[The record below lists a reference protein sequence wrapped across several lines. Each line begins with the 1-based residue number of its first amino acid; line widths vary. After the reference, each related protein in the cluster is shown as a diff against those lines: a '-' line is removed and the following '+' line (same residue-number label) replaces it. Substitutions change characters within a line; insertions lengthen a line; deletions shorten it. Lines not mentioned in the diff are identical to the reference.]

1 MVELSSHKL
10 TKIKI
15 MPYKKSNKQI
25 QDSAFKLRSGNTT
38 PFKQM
43 GSSPMKQKP
52 IPTTG
57 TESYKEYLDRA
68 FKASKSPEGKDVMDR
83 KGWKKGWEKSFDK
96 WMSGVNERAK
106 KIEASMPKKKG
117 PSNYQKIMETLRARV
132 PQKYHHRISNVSS
145 QGKELI
151 KKYRKGLMRGVQGA
165 GGKALGTIGFFLGS
179 MDTAKATQ
187 PGTGT
192 HGGTKTP
199 KLRDIDK

>member
-1 MVELSSHKL
+1 MG
-10 TKIKI
+10 
-15 MPYKKSNKQI
+15 
-25 QDSAFKLRSGNTT
+25 FKLRSGNTT

-57 TESYKEYLDRA
+57 TESYKEYLNRA
-68 FKASKSPEGKDVMDR
+68 FKQSKSPEGKDVMDR

-96 WMSGVNERAK
+96 WSSSVDKKAK
-106 KIEASMPKKKG
+106 RIEARMPKKKG
-117 PSNYQKIMETLRARV
+117 PSNYQKIMETLRARI
-132 PQKYHHRISNVSS
+132 PDKYHHSISNVNSK
-145 QGKELI
+145 GKELI
-151 KKYRKGLMRGVQGA
+151 KKYKGGFIRGIQGA
-165 GGKALGTIGFFLGS
+165 GGKAVGTAGFFLGS
-179 MDTAKATQ
+179 MGTAKATQ

>member
-1 MVELSSHKL
+1 MG
-10 TKIKI
+10 
-15 MPYKKSNKQI
+15 
-25 QDSAFKLRSGNTT
+25 FKLRSGNTT

-43 GSSPMKQKP
+43 GSSPIKQKP

-68 FKASKSPEGKDVMDR
+68 FKQSKSPEGKDVMDK

-96 WMSGVNERAK
+96 WRRGSMQEAK
-106 KIEASMPKKKG
+106 KTEMSMPKKKG
-117 PSNYQKIMETLRARV
+117 PSNYQKIIETLRARV
-132 PQKYHHRISNVSS
+132 PDKYHHSISNVNSK
-145 QGKELI
+145 GKELI
-151 KKYRKGLMRGVQGA
+151 KKYKGGFIRGIQGA
-165 GGKALGTIGFFLGS
+165 GGKAVGTAGFFLGS
-179 MDTAKATQ
+179 TGEATATQ